1 MGEGQKG
8 PIHNTADVTHKSR
21 VYNCSSGTAGSG
33 HCICVL
39 GGVASMQHVPKS
51 SVNISLAVP
60 KLGILKLLGGVAV
73 VSFVS
78 VVDACRGR
86 QLWSCYLMVLK

>member
-1 MGEGQKG
+1 
-8 PIHNTADVTHKSR
+8 
-21 VYNCSSGTAGSG
+21 
-33 HCICVL
+33 
-39 GGVASMQHVPKS
+39 MQHVPKS
-51 SVNISLAVP
+51 SVNISLAVR
-60 KLGILKLLGGVAV
+60 KLIGGVAV